1 MPKRLVYL
9 LSIGCKV
16 NRYEI
21 EQIRE
26 ILKDFGFDGTDQPE
40 KADLIVLNSCAVTDR
55 GEQKTRHYIRK
66 LINLNPISYFIITGC
81 VAQLHPEELSELKGV
96 DLILGNMEK
105 EDFAIFF
112 KRFYDKGKNAQP
124 YVFVNHQLKEHIYSW
139 NRRLIH
145 DFEDRTRAFIKIQ
158 DGCENFCS
166 YCVIPY
172 LRGKYRSRPLDN
184 VLEQVKIF
192 EDTGIKEIILT
203 GIHIGKYGME
213 NQNPQL
219 LTLLQSIIQFSRIP
233 RIRLSS
239 IEPQEINNELIAWIA
254 GQNRICRHLHIPL
267 QSGSDKILKLMN
279 RDYTIDFYANL
290 IHKIIR
296 QIPDIGI
303 GMDVIVGHPGE
314 SDQDFQDTYQFIK
327 QLPPSY
333 LHVFRYSDRPYTQSQ
348 QMVPKTPREVIRA
361 RTNQLIQ
368 LSHYKKH
375 IFCNAFIGQEL
386 EVLVES
392 APRRDGKW
400 YNGLT
405 SNYIRVNFKDD
416 HLEQNSLIMAGI
428 DYIDP
433 DGNVFGSVIK
443 PNP

>member
-1 MPKRLVYL
+1 
-9 LSIGCKV
+9 
-16 NRYEI
+16 
-21 EQIRE
+21 
-26 ILKDFGFDGTDQPE
+26 
-40 KADLIVLNSCAVTDR
+40 
-55 GEQKTRHYIRK
+55 
-66 LINLNPISYFIITGC
+66 
-81 VAQLHPEELSELKGV
+81 
-96 DLILGNMEK
+96 
-105 EDFAIFF
+105 
-112 KRFYDKGKNAQP
+112 
-124 YVFVNHQLKEHIYSW
+124 
-139 NRRLIH
+139 
-145 DFEDRTRAFIKIQ
+145 
-158 DGCENFCS
+158 
-166 YCVIPY
+166 
-172 LRGKYRSRPLDN
+172 
-184 VLEQVKIF
+184 
-192 EDTGIKEIILT
+192 
-203 GIHIGKYGME
+203 
-213 NQNPQL
+213 
-219 LTLLQSIIQFSRIP
+219 
-233 RIRLSS
+233 
-239 IEPQEINNELIAWIA
+239 
-254 GQNRICRHLHIPL
+254 
-267 QSGSDKILKLMN
+267 MN